1 MVKRVA
7 HNNFTIGLIPI
18 GLKPG
23 DYRNPLLPFIYK
35 NIINQM
41 ILQAAKFIG
50 AGLATIGLAGA
61 GVGIGTVF
69 GALVLGTS
77 RNPSLKDEL
86 FRIAILGFALTEAIA
101 LFALMMG
108 FLIFIRTIR

>member
-1 MVKRVA
+1 MFYKKIWNYDFFSMDTPLGEGGNVS
-7 HNNFTIGLIPI
+7 LIQQTVPVW
-18 GLKPG
+18 KWQ
-23 DYRNPLLPFIYK
+23 N
-35 NIINQM
+35 NIINKM

-77 RNPSLKDEL
+77 
-86 FRIAILGFALTEAIA
+86 
-101 LFALMMG
+101 
-108 FLIFIRTIR
+108 LIHTVL

>member
-1 MVKRVA
+1 
-7 HNNFTIGLIPI
+7 
-18 GLKPG
+18 
-23 DYRNPLLPFIYK
+23 
-35 NIINQM
+35 M

-86 FRIAILGFALTEAIA
+86 FRIAILGFAFTEAIA

-108 FLIFIRTIR
+108 FLILFAL

>member
-1 MVKRVA
+1 M
-7 HNNFTIGLIPI
+7 L
-18 GLKPG
+18 
-23 DYRNPLLPFIYK
+23 
-35 NIINQM
+35 
-41 ILQAAKFIG
+41 LQAAKFIG

-86 FRIAILGFALTEAIA
+86 FKMAILGFALTEANALFSLMMAFLI
-101 LFALMMG
+101 LFAL
-108 FLIFIRTIR
+108 